1 VSEQFL
7 NSTSAQLGYTVPFMS
22 VHAGKY
28 RRQLKNGH
36 TTKTKYNPKKQTM
49 QNTGVSLI
57 IKNIKIRT

>member
-7 NSTSAQLGYTVPFMS
+7 SGTSAQLGSTVPIMS

-28 RRQLKNGH
+28 RTEDKSKNGH

-49 QNTGVSLI
+49 QNTGVSII
-57 IKNIKIRT
+57 IKKYKN